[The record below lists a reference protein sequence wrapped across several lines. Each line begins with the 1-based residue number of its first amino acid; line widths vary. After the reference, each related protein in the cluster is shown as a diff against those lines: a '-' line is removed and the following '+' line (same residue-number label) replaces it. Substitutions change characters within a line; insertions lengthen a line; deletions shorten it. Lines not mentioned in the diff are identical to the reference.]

1 MRRPP
6 VFVLLTTLILA
17 TAGRLAAQEMFP
29 DVEYVAG
36 KDGFAEK
43 QKGTL
48 VLGDS
53 TLKFVKKDGGLIFAI
68 PVVTITE
75 VTQDVQIRDASVGK
89 KLLFG
94 GLAGSRKQE
103 FIQITAESENSAEG
117 VVFKVK
123 QGTSVNVVAK
133 IRFAVKKAGAKS
145 KSAEP
150 GDSARK

>member
-1 MRRPP
+1 MSR
-6 VFVLLTTLILA
+6 VLV
-17 TAGRLAAQEMFP
+17 RLAFVALALAPLRAVQAQDLFP

-36 KDGFAEK
+36 KDNFPEK

-48 VLGDS
+48 MIGADELR
-53 TLKFVKKDGGLIFAI
+53 FVDKNGKLIFAI
-68 PVVTITE
+68 PLTSVTE

-103 FIQITAESENSAEG
+103 FIQITSETENSAEG

-123 QGTSVNVVAK
+123 QGTSVNIMAK
-133 IRFAVKKAGAKS
+133 VRFGVKKAGGRA
-145 KSAEP
+145 AQAP
-150 GDSARK
+150 AADSGQ

>member
-1 MRRPP
+1 MSR
-6 VFVLLTTLILA
+6 VLV
-17 TAGRLAAQEMFP
+17 RLAFVALALAPLRAVQAQDLFP

-36 KDGFAEK
+36 KDNFPEK

-48 VLGDS
+48 MIGADELR
-53 TLKFVKKDGGLIFAI
+53 FVDKNGKLIFAI
-68 PVVTITE
+68 PLTSVTE

-103 FIQITAESENSAEG
+103 FIQITSETENSAEG

-123 QGTSVNVVAK
+123 QGTSVNVMAK
-133 IRFAVKKAGAKS
+133 VRFAVKKAGGRTQAP
-145 KSAEP
+145 AA
-150 GDSARK
+150 DSGH

>member
-1 MRRPP
+1 MSR
-6 VFVLLTTLILA
+6 VLV
-17 TAGRLAAQEMFP
+17 RLAFVALALAPLRAAQAQDLFP

-36 KDGFAEK
+36 KDNFPEK

-48 VLGDS
+48 MIGADELR
-53 TLKFVKKDGGLIFAI
+53 FVDKNGELIFAI
-68 PVVTITE
+68 PLTSVTE

-103 FIQITAESENSAEG
+103 FIQITSETENSAEG

-123 QGTSVNVVAK
+123 QGTSVNIMAK
-133 IRFAVKKAGAKS
+133 VRFAVKKAGGRA
-145 KSAEP
+145 AQVP
-150 GDSARK
+150 AADSAH

>member
-1 MRRPP
+1 MSR
-6 VFVLLTTLILA
+6 TLV
-17 TAGRLAAQEMFP
+17 RLALVALALVPLAAAQAQEMFP

-36 KDGFAEK
+36 KDNFPEK

-48 VLGDS
+48 MIGSEDLR
-53 TLKFVKKDGGLIFAI
+53 FVDKNGNLIFAI
-68 PVVTITE
+68 PLSTVTE

-103 FIQITAESENSAEG
+103 FIQITSETENSAEG

-123 QGTSVNVVAK
+123 QSTSVNIMAK
-133 IRFAVKKAGAKS
+133 VRFAVKKAGGRTQAP
-145 KSAEP
+145 AA
-150 GDSARK
+150 DSAH

>member
-1 MRRPP
+1 MSR
-6 VFVLLTTLILA
+6 TLV
-17 TAGRLAAQEMFP
+17 RLALVALALVPLAAAQAQEMFP

-36 KDGFAEK
+36 KDNFPEK

-48 VLGDS
+48 MIGSEDLR
-53 TLKFVKKDGGLIFAI
+53 FVDKNGNLIFAI
-68 PVVTITE
+68 PLSTVTE

-103 FIQITAESENSAEG
+103 FIQITSETENSAEG

-123 QGTSVNVVAK
+123 QGTSLNVMAK
-133 IRFAVKKAGAKS
+133 VRFAVKKAGGRTQAP
-145 KSAEP
+145 AA
-150 GDSARK
+150 DSGH

>member
-1 MRRPP
+1 MSR
-6 VFVLLTTLILA
+6 TLV
-17 TAGRLAAQEMFP
+17 RLALVALALVPLASAQAQEMFP

-36 KDGFAEK
+36 KDNFLEK

-48 VLGDS
+48 MIGSEDLR
-53 TLKFVKKDGGLIFAI
+53 FVDKNGNLIFAI
-68 PVVTITE
+68 PLSTVTE

-103 FIQITAESENSAEG
+103 FIQITSETENSAEG

-123 QGTSVNVVAK
+123 QGTSLNVMAK
-133 IRFAVKKAGAKS
+133 VRFAVKKAGGRTQAP
-145 KSAEP
+145 AA
-150 GDSARK
+150 DSGH

>member
-1 MRRPP
+1 MSR
-6 VFVLLTTLILA
+6 TLV
-17 TAGRLAAQEMFP
+17 RLALVALALVPLGAAQAQEMFP

-36 KDGFAEK
+36 KDNFPEK

-48 VLGDS
+48 MIGSEDLR
-53 TLKFVKKDGGLIFAI
+53 FVDKNGNLIFAI
-68 PVVTITE
+68 PLSTVTE

-103 FIQITAESENSAEG
+103 FIQITSETENSAEG

-123 QGTSVNVVAK
+123 QGTSLSVMAK
-133 IRFAVKKAGAKS
+133 VRFAVKKAGGRTQAP
-145 KSAEP
+145 AA
-150 GDSARK
+150 DSGH